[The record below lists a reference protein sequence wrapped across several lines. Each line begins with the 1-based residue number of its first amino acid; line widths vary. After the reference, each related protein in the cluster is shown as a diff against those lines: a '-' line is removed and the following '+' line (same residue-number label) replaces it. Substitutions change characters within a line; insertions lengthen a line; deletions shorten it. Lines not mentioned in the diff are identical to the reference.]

1 MIIKSKKLY
10 FVMILTLRKSNLRD
24 MMDRG
29 ILTLDLKSE
38 VLKKLKPLVND
49 NLSNH
54 GDLKV
59 FILSSLF
66 LFVL

>member
-59 FILSSLF
+59 FILSNFF